1 MASRQTRVSGI
12 RRKPQQASSQER
24 VNHILDVAEELFVA
38 QGFGATSTNEIAK
51 KAQVP
56 IGSLYQ
62 FFSDKK
68 AIVLLLMERYN
79 RLLHERLA
87 LADNAELVQ
96 LSLPEYVSRLIDIT
110 SRFFDDHPGYHAMF
124 METQGSVPELRETED
139 AADAQLIV
147 DLAASL
153 AGRGIGDGK
162 SPSTSPSTA
171 DLELMALVLVK
182 AITPLIWLSRL
193 QEPEKRLR
201 MVAEIKRL
209 ALGYLSFSA

>member
-1 MASRQTRVSGI
+1 MASRQTRISGI

-87 LADNAELVQ
+87 LADNAELMQ
-96 LSLPEYVSRLIDIT
+96 LSLPEYVSHLIDIT
-110 SRFFDDHPGYHAMF
+110 SRFFDDHPGYHAIF

-153 AGRGIGDGK
+153 AGRGIGDANTPHTTP
-162 SPSTSPSTA
+162 SPA
-171 DLELMALVLVK
+171 YLELLALVLEK
-182 AITPLIWLSRL
+182 AITPLMWLPRL

-209 ALGYLSFSA
+209 ALGYLSISS

>member
-1 MASRQTRVSGI
+1 MTSRPSRVSGI

-38 QGFGATSTNEIAK
+38 QGFSSTSTNEIAR

-68 AIVLLLMERYN
+68 GIVLLLMERYN

-87 LADNAELVQ
+87 LVDNTELMQ
-96 LSLPEYVSRLIDIT
+96 LSLSEYVSRLIDIT
-110 SRFFDDHPGYHAMF
+110 SRFFDDYPGYHAIF
-124 METQGSVPELRETED
+124 MEAQGSIPELQETED
-139 AADAQLIV
+139 TADAQLIV

-153 AGRGIGDGK
+153 AGRDIGDGK
-162 SPSTSPSTA
+162 SLGSSPSTE
-171 DLELMALVLVK
+171 DMEMMALVLVK
-182 AITPLIWLSRL
+182 AVTPLIWLSRL
-193 QEPEKRLR
+193 QEPDQRIR
-201 MVAEIKRL
+201 MVTEIKRL
-209 ALGYLSFSA
+209 ALGYLSLER